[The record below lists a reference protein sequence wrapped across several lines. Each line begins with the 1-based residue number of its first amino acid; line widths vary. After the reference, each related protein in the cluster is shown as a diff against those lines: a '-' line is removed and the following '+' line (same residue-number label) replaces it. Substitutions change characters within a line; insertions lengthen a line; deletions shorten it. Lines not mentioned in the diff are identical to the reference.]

1 MRGGEDVI
9 NKVLPDEAVME
20 IMGRVGAN
28 RAACALVCH
37 RWRRLESA
45 SRQTITLGATGHPDK
60 YLAKIVQRYTDLRQV
75 CVDEK
80 LKVPMQHHHHPSLAP
95 RQCLIRRPLDEG
107 TTSARKRRR
116 RSAIVLGSETE
127 GLDLG
132 LNSLWDTGFS
142 DTGLQVLAEGCPR
155 LEKLCLI
162 WCSAISSCGLVIL
175 VQACSGLRVLDMQ
188 VGASPSHVCLPCRFL
203 RTTFGKS
210 CY

>member
-60 YLAKIVQRYTDLRQV
+60 CLAKIVQRYTDLRQV

-80 LKVPMQHHHHPSLAP
+80 LKVPMQHHHHPRLAP
-95 RQCLIRRPLDEG
+95 RQCLIRRALV
-107 TTSARKRRR
+107 SKRK
-116 RSAIVLGSETE
+116 S
-127 GLDLG
+127 
-132 LNSLWDTGFS
+132 
-142 DTGLQVLAEGCPR
+142 
-155 LEKLCLI
+155 
-162 WCSAISSCGLVIL
+162 
-175 VQACSGLRVLDMQ
+175 
-188 VGASPSHVCLPCRFL
+188 
-203 RTTFGKS
+203 
-210 CY
+210 

>member
-60 YLAKIVQRYTDLRQV
+60 CLAKIVQRYTDLRQV

-80 LKVPMQHHHHPSLAP
+80 LKVPMQQHHHPRLAP
-95 RQCLIRRPLDEG
+95 RQCLIRRPLV
-107 TTSARKRRR
+107 SKR
-116 RSAIVLGSETE
+116 
-127 GLDLG
+127 
-132 LNSLWDTGFS
+132 
-142 DTGLQVLAEGCPR
+142 
-155 LEKLCLI
+155 
-162 WCSAISSCGLVIL
+162 
-175 VQACSGLRVLDMQ
+175 
-188 VGASPSHVCLPCRFL
+188 
-203 RTTFGKS
+203 KS
-210 CY
+210 CPKPLLHSFLVFEKKDLPLETTPNRKHKKTKKLININR